1 MSGLIVDYLP
11 LKMDYPPIIFVYTM
25 FPAIN
30 LHFSNGLSIATF
42 VYKTSAT
49 RRSVK
54 PLIRP
59 WKGWPVASGGDAK

>member
-1 MSGLIVDYLP
+1 
-11 LKMDYPPIIFVYTM
+11 MDYPPIIFVYTM

-42 VYKTSAT
+42 VHKTSAT

-54 PLIRP
+54 PLIRL
-59 WKGWPVASGGDAK
+59 WKVRPVANGGDAK